1 MGQDRAW
8 RVVRCDRSSYYQNTA
23 AASAKATT
31 GRPFLIARVMFCS
44 PESFHCDAPTVTS
57 PSLSGFSA
65 SSIIGPSS

>member
-1 MGQDRAW
+1 
-8 RVVRCDRSSYYQNTA
+8 
-23 AASAKATT
+23 
-31 GRPFLIARVMFCS
+31 MFCS